1 LKTQQITKTSEN
13 VWHLKFFFE
22 VLVMPYKII
31 VKDRTVLQKQQKWT
45 KCFMLPTCDFMLCED
60 LSIQLMTVATMFLQ
74 PLVYIGT
81 RPEEEWL
88 GLAAR
93 HFLPSAGD
101 AHLLLK
107 LRLKIIQ
114 YV

>member
-1 LKTQQITKTSEN
+1 MDKKLLSKT
-13 VWHLKFFFE
+13 
-22 VLVMPYKII
+22 YC
-31 VKDRTVLQKQQKWT
+31 QKQQEWT
-45 KCFMLPTCDFMLCED
+45 KSYRLPTCDFMLCED

-74 PLVYIGT
+74 PLVYIGA

-93 HFLPSAGD
+93 HFLPCAGD

-107 LRLKIIQ
+107 LRLKIIK